1 MPGVKK
7 SRPSRT
13 ALQDS
18 TNVSAKSSGK
28 YAPNANASGG
38 SVTINSG
45 VIAYVALAL
54 VLVQTM
60 FILALWNRYDLLR
73 VYYNDI
79 RTELIARGMNPHPHM
94 PSESP

>member
-1 MPGVKK
+1 MNE
-7 SRPSRT
+7 RPN
-13 ALQDS
+13 Q
-18 TNVSAKSSGK
+18 TNTKRIRVNRKRHYSPSGG
-28 YAPNANASGG
+28 NAS
-38 SVTINSG
+38 INISG
-45 VIAYVALAL
+45 AAGWIALAL

-79 RTELIARGMNPHPHM
+79 RTELIARGMNPHPHL

>member
-1 MPGVKK
+1 MSEESKTQSQTVT
-7 SRPSRT
+7 RT
-13 ALQDS
+13 DKRHYS
-18 TNVSAKSSGK
+18 
-28 YAPNANASGG
+28 PSGG
-38 SVTINSG
+38 RATVTVNGG
-45 VIAYVALAL
+45 VIAYVSLAL

-60 FILALWNRYDLLR
+60 FLLALWNRYDLLR

>member
-1 MPGVKK
+1 VSDNLGDLDGSQHGNN
-7 SRPSRT
+7 SR
-13 ALQDS
+13 
-18 TNVSAKSSGK
+18 
-28 YAPNANASGG
+28 ASGG
-38 SVTINSG
+38 NITINGG
-45 VIAYVALAL
+45 VVAYIALAL

-73 VYYNDI
+73 IYYNDI

>member
-1 MPGVKK
+1 M
-7 SRPSRT
+7 
-13 ALQDS
+13 S
-18 TNVSAKSSGK
+18 TKQTRLSGSHNRR
-28 YAPNANASGG
+28 YSPSGG
-38 SVTINSG
+38 KASIVFNSG

-54 VLVQTM
+54 VLVQTL
-60 FILALWNRYDLLR
+60 FLLALWNRYDLLR